1 MKADREHCVDDQE
14 TGRIT
19 IKVTKLEKNLKK
31 YLIFILEWCSI
42 RLTKEIINHH
52 IINHHII

>member
-19 IKVTKLEKNLKK
+19 IKVTKLEKIKK
-31 YLIFILEWCSI
+31 VLDFY
-42 RLTKEIINHH
+42 TGMV
-52 IINHHII
+52 